1 VNWSDERYVRV
12 YTRDTV
18 DWQALGW
25 EGQALFV
32 LLLRKVDRAGIFE
45 MGRHGARGV
54 AAMLAMPPDVVE
66 RALPVLLEDGCV
78 ERRGTTLVVRNFIEA
93 QEASMSPGH
102 RQKESR
108 EKRRDMLRA
117 GFDPDMRE
125 TVIYFIQSEHGGP
138 IKIGRADDLAKRL
151 VNLQTSR
158 PDKLVVLATA
168 PGTVQQERDLHA
180 RFAAA
185 REKGEWFSPV
195 PDLVQLVARVV
206 SDGASAFGVT
216 DRDVSPRTVPAVP
229 CLAVPKE
236 ELSSGKPDTR
246 PASESDDD
254 ASDDDPPAL
263 PFAAPAVAKPSPTE
277 DAITAVLTDWQAR
290 SGMAKA
296 AIVGPKARK
305 RRTRIRQ
312 RLAEGYTPDELR
324 QVVSGML
331 RDGFLMGTDPKSKP
345 GGYRDVATVFRDSEQ
360 CDRLIGLAEDG
371 TIAAPSRPADS
382 GGRILRIDPPK
393 PVNPRTP
400 ETDEAVRRMMAEFR
414 AASVEASNG

>member
-1 VNWSDERYVRV
+1 MNWSDERYVRL
-12 YTRDTV
+12 YNRDTT
-18 DWQALGW
+18 DWKMWPWQSR
-25 EGQALFV
+25 ALFP
-32 LLLRKVDRAGIFE
+32 LLLRAVDRAGVHAL
-45 MGRHGARGV
+45 GKHGVRG
-54 AAMLAMPPDVVE
+54 LAIHVGLPLEVVE
-66 RALPVLLEDGCV
+66 PGLAGLLDDGCV
-78 ERRGTTLVVRNFIEA
+78 IQKGDALIIKSFIEA
-93 QEASMSPGH
+93 QEAKQSD
-102 RQKESR
+102 RQRQTESR
-108 EKRRDMLRA
+108 LTRR
-117 GFDPDMRE
+117 
-125 TVIYFIQSEHGGP
+125 
-138 IKIGRADDLAKRL
+138 
-151 VNLQTSR
+151 
-158 PDKLVVLATA
+158 
-168 PGTVQQERDLHA
+168 ER
-180 RFAAA
+180 AAA
-185 REKGEWFSPV
+185 GLGDEQPV
-195 PDLVQLVARVV
+195 TKRDEPSRN
-206 SDGASAFGVT
+206 VT
-216 DRDVSPRTVPAVP
+216 DCHDQSHDVTGGHDASQDVTLSLAVP